1 MRRILPIAALGLV
14 LAASTGGI
22 ALAQGT
28 GTATTN
34 TTLSP
39 ADRPYSPNNPPPR
52 PEPPTDYGWIGLLG
66 LAGLAGLL
74 PNRTVVTPAH
84 TTTTTR
90 P

>member
-1 MRRILPIAALGLV
+1 MRRVLPIAALGLL

-34 TTLSP
+34 TTVSP
-39 ADRPYSPNNPPPR
+39 VEQPYSPNNLPPQL
-52 PEPPTDYGWIGLLG
+52 EPPINYGWIGLLG
-66 LAGLAGLL
+66 LAGLAGLI
-74 PNRTVVTPAH
+74 PKRTVVTPVL

-90 P
+90 L